1 MKNII
6 KNNLKTIIAFILGML
21 VSGIGATAVTLSF
34 ASGDVEH
41 TKSDGTKTNV
51 KAAINDLYSK
61 ATAGD
66 ATSDQLL
73 SGKKALS
80 KGTLLTGTMNNY
92 SSSTAQSCTTAN
104 TSNKLYVKP
113 ANAGYYTANSSFNTN
128 INYNPNKTVAAST
141 STATATANGNTTA
154 TTINL
159 DKDKKVTIPA
169 GYYSAATTVQNVA
182 GGSEYDVYMAITC
195 GTDRDTKGYVE
206 SAALFPASSS
216 ENTKYAYYDTDGTK
230 DGAISVTGITLTLQG
245 YSSGFHYKVKATK
258 AGTLYNAKTGSIIK
272 SLSVNEEYT
281 LSDDHTVGV
290 AKINVYYFKFS

>member
-1 MKNII
+1 MKTII
-6 KNNLKTIIAFILGML
+6 KNNIKIIIAFILGMFISGVT
-21 VSGIGATAVTLSF
+21 VSAVTLSF

-61 ATAGD
+61 ATSGD

-80 KGTLLTGTMNNY
+80 KGTLLTGTMTNY

-141 STATATANGNTTA
+141 STAAATANGNTTS

-169 GYYSAATTVQNVA
+169 GYYSSATTVQNVA
-182 GGSEYDVYMAITC
+182 KGGSYTETLYWYGHWEHQVTHATYTFSSPTTVKLTC
-195 GTDRDTKGYVE
+195 QETGIGSVGYKYNNVNGG
-206 SAALFPASSS
+206 LN
-216 ENTKYAYYDTDGTK
+216 ENQ
-230 DGAISVTGITLTLQG
+230 SVTLTNVTSLTIYDGNYPEGHSQG
-245 YSSGFHYKVKATK
+245 TAKV
-258 AGTLYNAKTGSIIK
+258 L
-272 SLSVNEEYT
+272 VQ
-281 LSDDHTVGV
+281 
-290 AKINVYYFKFS
+290 IN